1 MPLTTLKEKI
11 TKATA
16 KPKATYA
23 ASAAGKRS

>member
-23 ASAAGKRS
+23 ASAAGKR